1 MATKK
6 SEATDSSADVLGAIL
21 EKLGAMDDK
30 IESMEN
36 RLDESSKPPPLSIYK
51 GDADPYTNRKAV
63 KDSVYPDA
71 PSLLSKGDVVR
82 IDDNIELSQLIRTNG
97 SPDVKAKVE
106 DAGEITGRVIEYAT
120 THPRTGE
127 PRFLVNIPGVGEEQ
141 VYYKDLEIVSRAK

>member
-21 EKLGAMDDK
+21 EKLGAMDAK
-30 IESMEN
+30 IESMED
-36 RLDESSKPPPLSIYK
+36 RLDEASKPPPLSVYK
-51 GDADPYTNRKAV
+51 GDIDSTNRKTE